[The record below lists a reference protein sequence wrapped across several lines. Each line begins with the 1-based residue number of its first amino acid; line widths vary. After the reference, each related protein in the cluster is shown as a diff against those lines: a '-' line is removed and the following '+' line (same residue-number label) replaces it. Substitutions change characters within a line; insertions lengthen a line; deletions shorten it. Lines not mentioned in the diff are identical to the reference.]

1 MFIDAGCLKLCV
13 VSGSD
18 SAMAEDSTP
27 VSVSLGKYIL
37 LGPRYR
43 ENEGTT
49 IFQNVSTRPPIQSYV
64 SEDKNLQIYLKC
76 E

>member
-1 MFIDAGCLKLCV
+1 MFFAVGCLKLCD

-27 VSVSLGKYIL
+27 LGFDSVSLGKYVL
-37 LGPRYR
+37 LGPPDH

-49 IFQNVSTRPPIQSYV
+49 IFQSVSTRPPIQSYIP
-64 SEDKNLQIYLKC
+64 EDMNLQI
-76 E
+76 